1 MSYIK
6 LYSDLSFLVFRSRSF
21 WTRKNVIYVYS
32 NISNDCIISSF
43 SRGLFKTQMTY
54 VKVRTKSTR
63 VHYILWIQK
72 LFQTLWLRLKSWI
85 SSGVCL
91 KFVLQLSC
99 IIHTS
104 KSFNVYASLTS
115 IQFNSLHRYVI
126 NQLTFFAICVKL
138 SIKMIHENWS

>member
-1 MSYIK
+1 MY
-6 LYSDLSFLVFRSRSF
+6 
-21 WTRKNVIYVYS
+21 NS

-63 VHYILWIQK
+63 AHYILWIQK

-85 SSGVCL
+85 SSGLCL

-104 KSFNVYASLTS
+104 KSFNVLRLTH
-115 IQFNSLHRYVI
+115 FNSIHFISSICYKSIDILRNMCKIKYQNDTRKLILIFYIVYTI
-126 NQLTFFAICVKL
+126 ELVFFC
-138 SIKMIHENWS
+138 